1 MPHSI
6 SGIYSLYYANSYPD
20 EVEGVIGIDT
30 SVPAQITLL
39 SPSSGMSPL
48 LALGASTGLVRIVTK
63 VDPSRVMS
71 TDEASAYTD
80 EQFKLLRLMYCWHA
94 DNASIINETNH
105 VYENTETVQGMKYP
119 ESIPV
124 LFFLSQSS
132 VDTFGSMEMDWV
144 SVHKELI
151 SDNEQSKC
159 IVLEGPHYLHRA
171 NSTRMADETEQFL
184 KSAQP

>member
-20 EVEGVIGIDT
+20 EIEGIIGIDT

-39 SPSSGMSPL
+39 SPSFGMSPL
-48 LALGASTGLVRIVTK
+48 LTLGTSTGLVRIVTK
-63 VDPSRVMS
+63 VDPSRVMPA
-71 TDEASAYTD
+71 DEASAYTD
-80 EQFKLLRLMYCWHA
+80 EQFKLLRLMYCWYA
-94 DNASIINETNH
+94 DNTSIINETDH
-105 VYENTETVQGMKYP
+105 VYENIEAVQGMKYP

-132 VDTFGSMEMDWV
+132 VDTFGNMEMDWV

-184 KSAQP
+184 KPALP